1 MPILRHKA
9 GLENGGIIVTGI
21 EILWA
26 ALMGLVGGIIGGVMV
41 TGIWLFIEWT
51 RGEL

>member
-1 MPILRHKA
+1 M
-9 GLENGGIIVTGI
+9 TGI

-26 ALMGLVGGIIGGVMV
+26 ALMGLVGGIVGGVIV
-41 TGIWLFIEWT
+41 VSIWLFIEWT